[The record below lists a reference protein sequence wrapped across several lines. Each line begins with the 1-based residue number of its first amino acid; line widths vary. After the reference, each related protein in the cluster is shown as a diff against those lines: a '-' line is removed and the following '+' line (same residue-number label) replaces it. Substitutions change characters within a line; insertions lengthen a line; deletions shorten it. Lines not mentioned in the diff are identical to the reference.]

1 MDRVDLIIAYES
13 GELSDEKT
21 LELFADLIKTGDCW
35 SLQGHYGRAAKALI
49 DSGLISKTG
58 ELLRGKDGQ
67 QPRQRCGK
75 CAACKRVEAAKPM
88 HTPEP
93 YARRPYH
100 ADDLL
105 VKSWNTTLEKN
116 PCETWR

>member
-1 MDRVDLIIAYES
+1 VDRVTALMLYES
-13 GELSDEKT
+13 GEASDEQT
-21 LELFADLIKTGDCW
+21 LALFSSLIASGDAW
-35 SLQGHYGRAAKALI
+35 TLQGHYGRAATALI
-49 DSGLISKTG
+49 EEGLISKTG
-58 ELLRGKDGQ
+58 ELLRGKDGK
-67 QPRQRCGK
+67 QPRQRCGQ

-105 VKSWNTTLEKN
+105 VKSWNATLEQN
-116 PCETWR
+116 TCEQW